1 MIIHTGK
8 RPAERRAVRRAL
20 LAASAAAVAC
30 TAPAFAQQA
39 EASLDTVVV
48 TGSRIAKRDA
58 IAESP
63 ILTVDSSTI
72 EASGFVAVEQ
82 FLNTLPQVT
91 PGISSQS
98 NNPSSNG
105 RAFLDLRGLGT
116 NRNLVLIDGR
126 RGMGSTGGGVVDIN
140 TIPAALIER
149 TEIITGGA
157 AAVYGADAIAGVV
170 NFIMRKNFEGVQIDG
185 GYNITEEGDGMQ
197 WNTDITLGGQFADGR
212 GNAVFNIGY
221 YKRDDLYK
229 GARKF
234 SAQASSS
241 TPTMP
246 GGGWSTGANT
256 PSRAAVDAAFGTGAC
271 ALNGGSAG
279 YQFNPDGSLFC
290 TGVAG
295 SPLDVVGYNGPDSWI
310 ATQFYPDL
318 FSYNF
323 EPDNILVLPMERWS
337 FYTHAD
343 YELSANFK
351 PYVQAMFTNY
361 NALQELAATPA
372 SGTTGWNVPVTNPFI
387 TTQMQQLLASRTV
400 DPANPATTGPL
411 QPFAFSKRFNDLGGR
426 TGDNTHDVWQAVVGA
441 TGDIAGSWTYD
452 TFASYGRSVQNEV
465 QGGNVRRDRVQTLL
479 NAADGGASLCEGGLN
494 LFGAAPATT
503 ISQSCKDYIS
513 LEAKNLTTVVQRNI
527 EAVAT
532 GDLFELPAGT
542 VQAAV
547 GASWRDITLKFQP
560 DSGLQPGL
568 VAGFNQQLPVS
579 GKLNYTDL
587 FTEVSVPIL
596 RDLPLVQNLSLTGG
610 YRNTDNNLFG
620 NDGSWKLTM
629 DWKMIDSLRFRGG
642 FQRAVRSPNINELFA
657 PQLNNFPTFTNSD
670 PCNTTGP
677 IAAQYRNGPNGAQ
690 VQALC
695 AAQSVVAGGAGYVQ
709 PAGQANGITGGN
721 PDLHPETSDSWTAGL
736 VFTSHS
742 DHPLLERLTF
752 SLDYFSIE
760 LEEVIA
766 AVGAVTIVQRCYNR
780 DGANPTFDLN
790 NQWCQLF
797 NRDQGNGGVIELQ
810 QLSRNQAFIN
820 VSGIDFALDWRFAL
834 GERAGDLGFA
844 LIGTWTDKSEQQTT
858 SVDPVYD
865 FAGSIGQVTASA
877 VPEWRGTFTTTWSL
891 RDLQLQATARYI
903 DSMIHANVVTGSSPL
918 SNTGVDATWYVD
930 LAGTYN
936 FTDRLTFR
944 LGVVNLTNQE
954 PRLYTPNVQA
964 NTDPSTYDVLGRRYF
979 AGVKMRF

>member
-1 MIIHTGK
+1 MSIKKSTV
-8 RPAERRAVRRAL
+8 RQAVRFSL
-20 LAASAAAVAC
+20 IAAATASVAY

-39 EASLDTVVV
+39 PSLDTVVV

-63 ILTVDSSTI
+63 ILTVDSAAI
-72 EASGFVAVEQ
+72 ETSGFVAVEQ

-105 RAFLDLRGLGT
+105 RAFLDLRGLGS

-140 TIPAALIER
+140 TIPAALIDR

-170 NFIMRKNFEGVQIDG
+170 NFILKKNFEGVQIDG

-197 WNTDITLGGQFADGR
+197 WNTDITLGGTFADGR
-212 GNAVFNIGY
+212 GSAVFNVGY

-234 SAQASSS
+234 SAQASSA
-241 TPTMP
+241 TGTFP
-246 GGGWSTGANT
+246 GGGWTTGVNT
-256 PSRAAVDAAFGTGAC
+256 PSQAAVDAAFGPGAC
-271 ALNGGSAG
+271 ALNGGGAG
-279 YQFNPDGSLFC
+279 FQFNPDGSLFC
-290 TGVAG
+290 TGVSG
-295 SPLDVVGYNGPDSWI
+295 SPLDVVGYTGPDSWI
-310 ATQFYPDL
+310 ATQFYPDI

-337 FYTHAD
+337 FFTRSE
-343 YELSANFK
+343 YEMSDNFK

-387 TTQMQQLLASRTV
+387 TTQMADLLATR
-400 DPANPATTGPL
+400 ANPTA
-411 QPFAFSKRFNDLGGR
+411 PFAFSKRFNDLGGR

-452 TFASYGRSVQNEV
+452 AFASYGRSVQNEV

-479 NAADGGASLCEGGLN
+479 DAADGGASLCDGGLN
-494 LFGAAPATT
+494 LFGAAPQTN
-503 ISQSCKDYIS
+503 ISADCAAYIS
-513 LEAKNLTTVVQRNI
+513 LEAKNLTTVIQRNI

-532 GDLFELPAGT
+532 GDLFELPAGP
-542 VQAAV
+542 VQAAI
-547 GASWRDITLKFQP
+547 GASWRDISLKFQP
-560 DSGLQPGL
+560 DGGLQPGL

-579 GKLNYTDL
+579 GKLNYGDL
-587 FTEVSVPIL
+587 FAEVSVPIL
-596 RDLPLVQNLSLTGG
+596 HDLPLIQSLSVTGG
-610 YRNTDNNLFG
+610 FRNTDNNLFG
-620 NDGSWKLTM
+620 NESSWKLSL
-629 DWKMIDSLRFRGG
+629 DWKLIDSLRFRGG
-642 FQRAVRSPNINELFA
+642 FQKAVRSPNINELFA

-670 PCNTTGP
+670 PCNTTGA

-695 AAQSVVAGGAGYVQ
+695 AAQSAVAGAAGYFQ

-721 PDLHPETSDSWTAGL
+721 PNLTPETSDSWTAGF
-736 VFTSHS
+736 VFSSHADS
-742 DHPLLERLTF
+742 PMFERFTF

-766 AVGAVTIVQRCYNR
+766 AVGAVTIVQRCFNR
-780 DGANPTFDLN
+780 DNANPGYDMN
-790 NQWCQLF
+790 NSWCQLF

-810 QLSRNQAFIN
+810 QLSQNQAFLT
-820 VSGIDFALDWRFAL
+820 VTGVDFAADWRFPL
-834 GERAGDLGFA
+834 GERGGDLGFS
-844 LIGTWTDKSEQQTT
+844 LIGTWTDTSESQTT

-877 VPEWRGTFTTTWSL
+877 VPEWRGTFTTSWSY
-891 RDLQLQATARYI
+891 RDLGVQATARYI
-903 DSMIHANVVTGSSPL
+903 DEMIHANVVTGSSPL
-918 SNTGVDATWYVD
+918 ANTGVDATWYLD

-936 FTDRLTFR
+936 LNDNLSFR
-944 LGVVNLTNQE
+944 LGVSNVTNQE